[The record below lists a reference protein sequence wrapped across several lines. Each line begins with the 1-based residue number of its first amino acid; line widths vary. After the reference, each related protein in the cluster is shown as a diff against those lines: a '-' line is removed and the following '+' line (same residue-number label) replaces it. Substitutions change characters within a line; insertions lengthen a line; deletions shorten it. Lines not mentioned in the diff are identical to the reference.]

1 VLVAGAALM
10 LRSFV
15 QLRSAYPGYDSQ
27 VLTVR
32 VSLTGQQYDSAD
44 KQVNFYKEAVRR
56 LSGLPGVRSAGA
68 IDCLPTCTD
77 LIGGVLH
84 FTDRPEPKESERAT
98 VIIGSVT
105 PDYFR
110 AMGIP
115 LVRGRLFSE
124 SDGAQDTPTVI
135 LDEATARRYWP
146 NQDPI
151 GQSVK
156 LRTKWPL
163 RQIVGVV
170 GNVDRNVAV
179 KMKSR
184 IGQVYVPFTQ
194 SPFPA
199 MSLVVSS
206 PMNTLNLVPAVQ
218 REISELAPDQPVF
231 QVGTLA
237 QARAATEI
245 SSEFGTW
252 LLGFFAALALVLAAL
267 GVYGVVSYTVEQRT
281 REFGVRM
288 AVGATPMDLL
298 FGVLKQGFYV
308 TLIGLGVGLAGAL
321 ALTTTMKDLLHGISA
336 TDPWSLLGSVVLLA
350 VVGLLATFIPAQR
363 ATRVE
368 PSVALR
374 YE

>member
-1 VLVAGAALM
+1 
-10 LRSFV
+10 
-15 QLRSAYPGYDSQ
+15 
-27 VLTVR
+27 
-32 VSLTGQQYDSAD
+32 
-44 KQVNFYKEAVRR
+44 
-56 LSGLPGVRSAGA
+56 
-68 IDCLPTCTD
+68 
-77 LIGGVLH
+77 
-84 FTDRPEPKESERAT
+84 
-98 VIIGSVT
+98 
-105 PDYFR
+105 
-110 AMGIP
+110 MGIP

-156 LRTKWPL
+156 VLMREPL
-163 RQIVGVV
+163 RRIVGVV
-170 GNVDRNVAV
+170 GNVDRNLAV

-194 SPFPA
+194 SPFPVPA

-206 PMNTLNLVPAVQ
+206 AMNPLNLVPAVQ
-218 REISELAPDQPVF
+218 RVISELAPDQPVF
-231 QVGTLA
+231 QVETLA

-252 LLGFFAALALVLAAL
+252 LLGFFAMLSLVLAAL

-288 AVGATPMDLL
+288 AIGATPMDLL

-308 TLIGLGVGLAGAL
+308 TLIGLAVGLVGAL
-321 ALTTTMKDLLHGISA
+321 ALTTTMKDLLHGLSA
-336 TDPWSLLGSVVLLA
+336 TDPWSLLGSVILLA
-350 VVGLLATFIPAQR
+350 IVGLLATFIPAQR

>member
-1 VLVAGAALM
+1 M
-10 LRSFV
+10 LRSFP

-27 VLTVR
+27 VLTLR
-32 VSLTGQQYDSAD
+32 VSLTGKQYDSAD

-56 LSGLPGVRSAGA
+56 LSGLPGVRSAAA

-84 FTDRPEPKESERAT
+84 FTDRPEPKQSERAT

-110 AMGIP
+110 VMGIP

-124 SDGAQDTPTVI
+124 SDGAQDTPAVI

-146 NQDPI
+146 NQDPV
-151 GQSVK
+151 GLSVK
-156 LRTKWPL
+156 LLMKEPL
-163 RQIVGVV
+163 RRIVGVV
-170 GNVDRNVAV
+170 GNVDRNLAV

-194 SPFPA
+194 APFPVPA

-206 PMNTLNLVPAVQ
+206 PMNSLNLVPAVQ

-231 QVGTLA
+231 QVQTLA
-237 QARAATEI
+237 QARAETQV
-245 SSEFGTW
+245 SSEFGAW
-252 LLGFFAALALVLAAL
+252 LLGFFAVLSMVLAAL

-288 AVGATPMDLL
+288 AIGATPMDLL

-321 ALTTTMKDLLHGISA
+321 ALSATMRDLLHGLSA
-336 TDPWSLLGSVVLLA
+336 TDPWSLLGSVILLA
-350 VVGLLATFIPAQR
+350 IVGLLATFIPAQR
-363 ATRVE
+363 ATRIE